1 MAMPQTIS
9 ASKKAQSATVA
20 LFASDL
26 HLTAAMPQTAAKFF
40 QFLRNEAAH
49 SKQLYLLG
57 DIFEYWAGDDD
68 IDEAFNHSVID
79 ALHATRTHGTEI
91 FWLAGNRDFLAG
103 KDFAKACGAHLM
115 TEPYIA
121 HIAGLNILLIHGDA
135 ECTDDAAYMAFRNQ
149 VRNAD
154 WQQCFLSQPLAQRK
168 AIIEQMRAGSR
179 TAQLTKPMD
188 IMDVNA
194 AAINALFD
202 AHAVQIMIHGHTHR
216 PAKHVTKTH
225 SGEQVRYVLPDW
237 DYEGEHHRG
246 GWIAIDEAADIHFV
260 EPD

>member
-1 MAMPQTIS
+1 MALSQTS
-9 ASKKAQSATVA
+9 HLSEKAQSATVA

-26 HLTAAMPQTAAKFF
+26 HLTAAMPKTAEKFF
-40 QFLRNEAAH
+40 HFLRNEAVQ

-68 IDEAFNHSVID
+68 IDEPFNRSVID
-79 ALHATRTHGTEI
+79 ALSATHAQGVEL

-103 KDFAKACGAHLM
+103 ENFANACGASLL
-115 TEPYIA
+115 TEPYVA
-121 HIAGLNILLIHGDA
+121 NIAGLEILLIHGDA
-135 ECTDDAAYMAFRNQ
+135 QCTDDATYMAFRNQ

-154 WQQCFLSQPLAQRK
+154 WQQSFLSQPLAQRK

-179 TAQLTKPMD
+179 NAQLTKAME

-194 AAINALFD
+194 GAINALFNQ
-202 AHAVQIMIHGHTHR
+202 HAVQIMIHGHTHR
-216 PAKHVTKTH
+216 PAKHIAKTDA
-225 SGEQVRYVLPDW
+225 GEQIRYVLPDW
-237 DYEGEHHRG
+237 DYDSDKHRG
-246 GWIAIDEAADIHFV
+246 GWIAIDDAARISLI